1 MMATNDP
8 VRDYLEERGC
18 GDHVVKRGLQG
29 LVENWESVVRSVED
43 GYSLGLDDY
52 LNDLDARQLIEEVL
66 TVASTA
72 QLNEFSPRIDQTD
85 KVFKSLTEPIEHSL
99 WGDEVAEEEA
109 WTPENNWWYY
119 ARPIDADAEL
129 LVEIDQIKKA

>member
-1 MMATNDP
+1 MATNDP

-18 GDHVVKRGLQG
+18 GDHVVKRGLEG

-52 LNDLDARQLIEEVL
+52 LNDLDARQLIEEAL
-66 TVASTA
+66 IVASTV
-72 QLNEFSPRIDQTD
+72 QLNEFRARIEQTD
-85 KVFKSLTEPIEHSL
+85 KVFKSLTEPIEYSL
-99 WGDEVAEEEA
+99 WGNEVAEEEG

-119 ARPIDADAEL
+119 ARPIDADPEL
-129 LVEIDQIKKA
+129 LNEIDTLIDN